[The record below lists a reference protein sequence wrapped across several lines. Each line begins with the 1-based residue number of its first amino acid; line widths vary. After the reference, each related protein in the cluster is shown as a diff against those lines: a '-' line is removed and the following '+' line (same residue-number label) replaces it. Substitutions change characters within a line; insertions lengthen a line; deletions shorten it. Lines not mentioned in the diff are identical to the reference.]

1 MILPRYTRKDGL
13 IMITMLTPVT
23 IVMNLFLFGHRYF
36 AEWPVFIWGSIVT
49 LIIHAIS
56 WQFHTAVAVIL
67 RNRFPE
73 DSQMFTRIPLAIGVF
88 ILMTSLCTTII
99 FFGYDYTGF
108 LGYRFNE
115 SYYTWAIIFGI
126 IENIFITFLHEGVN
140 SYEKWKTTIRETE
153 TLKKEYIQSQ
163 LMGLKTQV
171 SPHFLFNSLNTLSSL
186 ISEDP
191 TKAERFLDEMSKVY
205 RYLLRNNED
214 PLVPLSTEIQFIE
227 SYFHLL
233 RSRYGASIEV
243 AIEVPDSDLEMKIP
257 PFTLQTMVENTIR
270 SNRMSKDQPLKI
282 HLYIDA
288 EQRLCFMNSNQPKI
302 GVDSSEAE
310 TGLQNISNQY
320 RLLAKQEL
328 EIRETTDTRIIRFP
342 VINENEIVAA

>member
-1 MILPRYTRKDGL
+1 MMRPRYTRKDGL

-23 IVMNLFLFGHRYF
+23 IVMNLFLFGQRYF
-36 AEWPVFIWGSIVT
+36 SEWPVFIGATIVT
-49 LIIHAIS
+49 FTIHAIS
-56 WQFHTAVAVIL
+56 WQLHTLVAVIL
-67 RNRFPE
+67 RNRFPR
-73 DSQMFTRIPLAIGVF
+73 DSEMFTRIPLAIGVF
-88 ILMTSLCTTII
+88 ILMTSLCTTIV

-115 SYYTWAIIFGI
+115 TYYTWAIIFGI
-126 IENIFITFLHEGVN
+126 IENVFITFLHEGVN
-140 SYEKWKTTIRETE
+140 SYEKWKITIRETE

-163 LMGLKTQV
+163 LMGLKSQV

-186 ISEDP
+186 ITEDP

-214 PLVPLSTEIQFIE
+214 PLVPLSTEIHFIE

-233 RSRYGASIEV
+233 LSRYGSSIEV
-243 AIEVPDSDLEMKIP
+243 AIEVPEADLDMKIP

-282 HLYIDA
+282 HLYIDP

-302 GVDSSEAE
+302 GVENGEAE
-310 TGLQNISNQY
+310 NGLQNISNQY
-320 RLLAKQEL
+320 RLLVKQEL
-328 EIRETTDTRIIRFP
+328 EINQTTETRIIRFP
-342 VINENEIVAA
+342 LIKENEIVAA

>member
-1 MILPRYTRKDGL
+1 MVA
-13 IMITMLTPVT
+13 MLTPVT
-23 IVMNLFLFGHRYF
+23 IVMNLFLFGNRYF
-36 AEWPVFIWGSIVT
+36 SEWRVFLGATIVT
-49 LIIHAIS
+49 FIIHAIS
-56 WQFHTAVAVIL
+56 WQFHTLVAVIL

-73 DSQMFTRIPLAIGVF
+73 DKQMFTRIPLAIGVF
-88 ILMTSLCTTII
+88 ILMTSLCTTIL

-115 SYYTWAIIFGI
+115 TYYTWAIIFGI
-126 IENIFITFLHEGVN
+126 IENIFITLLHEGVS

-163 LMGLKTQV
+163 LMGLKSQV

-191 TKAERFLDEMSKVY
+191 GKAERFLDEMSKVY

-214 PLVPLSTEIQFIE
+214 PLVPLSTEIHFIE

-233 RSRYGASIEV
+233 RSRYGSSIDV
-243 AIEVPDSDLEMKIP
+243 AIEVPAADQDMKIP
-257 PFTLQTMVENTIR
+257 PFTLQTIVENTIR
-270 SNRMSKDQPLKI
+270 SNRMSKEQPLRI
-282 HLYIDA
+282 HLYVDD
-288 EQRLCFMNSNQPKI
+288 EQRLCFLNSNQPKI
-302 GVDSSEAE
+302 GIEDSEPE
-310 TGLQNISNQY
+310 NGLQNISNQY

-328 EIRETTDTRIIRFP
+328 EIRETTDTRIIRLP
-342 VINENEIVAA
+342 LINDNEIVAA